1 MKTFEIGE
9 TYYVADPFDEEM
21 YTKNTWRDGSIEKRF
36 NDRGLCF
43 KTEEEA
49 LAKSKS
55 MIEGNK
61 KHSYPQ
67 IMKVWYD
74 TNPYKRCRLVVGEV
88 CGKFMTIDDDDV
100 PPNTRSLKSL
110 ETLIHDK
117 SSFEVSIFDKA
128 EPVTKLEQ
136 YLLDR
141 SISIEEID
149 VIRQLALNE
158 K

>member
-9 TYYVADPFDEEM
+9 IFYIADPFDEKM
-21 YTKNTWRDGSIEKRF
+21 YTKNKWIGSSID
-36 NDRGLCF
+36 NMINGRGLAF

-55 MIEGNK
+55 MIECDIKNP
-61 KHSYPQ
+61 YPR

-74 TNPYKRCRLVVGEV
+74 TNPHKRCRLVVGEV

-110 ETLIHDK
+110 EALIHDK
-117 SSFEVSIFDKA
+117 SSFEVSIFDNA
-128 EPVTKLEQ
+128 EPVTNLEQ

-141 SISIEEID
+141 SISSDEID

>member
-1 MKTFEIGE
+1 METFEIGE
-9 TYYVADPFDEEM
+9 TYYVADPFVEKV
-21 YTKNTWRDGSIEKRF
+21 YTKNTWLDSSTERLI

-49 LAKSKS
+49 LTKSKS
-55 MIEGNK
+55 MIEDNK
-61 KHSYPQ
+61 KRSYPQ

-110 ETLIHDK
+110 KTLIHDK
-117 SSFEVSIFDKA
+117 SSFEVSIFDNA
-128 EPVTKLEQ
+128 EPVTSLEQ

-158 K
+158 E

>member
-1 MKTFEIGE
+1 MENFEVGE
-9 TYYVADPFDEEM
+9 IYYVADPFVEGM
-21 YTKNTWRDGSIEKRF
+21 YNMNTWRDSSTERMT

-55 MIEGNK
+55 MIKDNK
-61 KHSYPQ
+61 KYSYPQ

-110 ETLIHDK
+110 QALIHDK
-117 SSFEVSIFDKA
+117 SSFEVSIFDNA
-128 EPVTKLEQ
+128 EPVTSLEQ

-158 K
+158 E

>member
-21 YTKNTWRDGSIEKRF
+21 YTKNTWRDGSIGKKGLMIEGYASKR
-36 NDRGLCF
+36 
-43 KTEEEA
+43 KKKA

-67 IMKVWYD
+67 IMKVWDD

-110 ETLIHDK
+110 EN
-117 SSFEVSIFDKA
+117 
-128 EPVTKLEQ
+128 
-136 YLLDR
+136 
-141 SISIEEID
+141 
-149 VIRQLALNE
+149 LNT
-158 K
+158 

>member
-1 MKTFEIGE
+1 METFEIGE
-9 TYYVADPFDEEM
+9 AYYIADPFVEKV
-21 YTKNTWRDGSIEKRF
+21 YTKNKWYDSSTERMI

-55 MIEGNK
+55 MIEDNK
-61 KHSYPQ
+61 RRSYPQ
-67 IMKVWYD
+67 IMKVWD
-74 TNPYKRCRLVVGEV
+74 DNNPYKRCRLVIGEV

-128 EPVTKLEQ
+128 KPVTNLEQ

-141 SISIEEID
+141 CISSDEID
-149 VIRQLALNE
+149 AIRQLALNE
-158 K
+158 E

>member
-9 TYYVADPFDEEM
+9 TYYVADPFVEKGC
-21 YTKNTWRDGSIEKRF
+21 TKNTWLDSSSEKLL

-49 LAKSKS
+49 LAKLKS
-55 MIEGNK
+55 MVEDNK

-67 IMKVWYD
+67 IMMVWD
-74 TNPYKRCRLVVGEV
+74 DANTYKQCYIVIGEIY
-88 CGKFMTIDDDDV
+88 GKYIAIDHGDISA
-100 PPNTRSLKSL
+100 NKKSL
-110 ETLIHDK
+110 DYLPTFIYDR
-117 SSFEVSIFDKA
+117 SSFEVVIFENAK
-128 EPVTKLEQ
+128 PVTNLEQ

-158 K
+158 E

>member
-1 MKTFEIGE
+1 METFEIGE
-9 TYYVADPFDEEM
+9 TYYVADPFVEKV
-21 YTKNTWRDGSIEKRF
+21 YTKNTWLDSSTERLINE
-36 NDRGLCF
+36 RGLCF

-49 LAKSKS
+49 QAKSKS

-61 KHSYPQ
+61 KRSYPE
-67 IMKVWYD
+67 IMKVWD
-74 TNPYKRCRLVVGEV
+74 DSNPYKRCRLVIGEV

-110 ETLIHDK
+110 KTLIHDK
-117 SSFEVSIFDKA
+117 SSFEVDFFDNAK
-128 EPVTKLEQ
+128 PVTNLEQ

-149 VIRQLALNE
+149 AIRQLALNE
-158 K
+158 E